1 MPNEDYVFTF
11 KLAYTCE
18 KKDYIVNENT
28 TITDFIQDMK
38 VKVRKDFHFNSNV
51 YIEFVKCGQ
60 YNNVNGYEPE
70 LAPALENSSQKLY
83 QVFDKDCT
91 FYIRKKILSL

>member
-1 MPNEDYVFTF
+1 MPNEDYTFTF

-18 KKDYIVNENT
+18 KKDYIVNEYM
-28 TITDFIQDMK
+28 TITDFIKDMK

-51 YIEFVKCGQ
+51 YIEFVECGQ
-60 YNNVNGYEPE
+60 YNNVNGHEPE

-83 QVFDKDCT
+83 QVFDKDCA